1 MNNINNERGVTFGSF
16 IIAMFA
22 VSLIIFT
29 FFSIYDKN
37 NKETVTIIDD
47 KETEVLEENK

>member
-1 MNNINNERGVTFGSF
+1 MNNQKGMTFGSF
-16 IIAMFA
+16 LVAMFA
-22 VSLIIFT
+22 VILIVFT
-29 FFSIYDKN
+29 CITLYEKN